1 MITDDSGGHEHVSL
15 STVSGPLPRGHGGTS
30 VVTPCRGLTQS
41 PDCCFIPSLP
51 VVLADL
57 RSTDTMMME
66 VHSNHGSEKP
76 SSTSFLQAY
85 SICFC
90 EIHNVLEVI
99 SLETIL
105 VKTLLLLVNEL
116 KSIEFSMEPLV
127 LNLYEYYRSN

>member
-1 MITDDSGGHEHVSL
+1 M
-15 STVSGPLPRGHGGTS
+15 
-30 VVTPCRGLTQS
+30 
-41 PDCCFIPSLP
+41 
-51 VVLADL
+51 VLGDL

-76 SSTSFLQAY
+76 YSTSFLQAY
-85 SICFC
+85 SICFY